1 MGIVGLVFP
10 GQGSQHVGMG
20 WELYQNFKDVRDIFS
35 ECDKVLRQDVSRLC
49 FEGPGEEL
57 DMTENTQVAVLTV
70 DVAVYRI
77 FDNETGITPY
87 VMAGHSLGEYSALT
101 AAGAMAFADVLPLV
115 KARGRYHQEA
125 VPKGEGS
132 MAAIVGLGREKV
144 EEICREISD
153 GGTVVEVANINGS
166 EQFVISGHTKSV
178 NEAISKAKEAK
189 AKLAV
194 SLPISV
200 PCHCNLLR
208 GAAKRLGGDLDHIKI
223 EDCGVKVIPNVD
235 PELLHNRWNT
245 KELLK
250 KQIISPVRWKETI
263 EKMVYMGVDTIVELG
278 PKKVLSGLIKRI
290 DKNVKIL
297 NIEDM
302 ASFEKTVMSLN

>member
-1 MGIVGLVFP
+1 MSIVGLVFP
-10 GQGSQHVGMG
+10 GQGSQYVGMG
-20 WELYQNFKDVRDIFS
+20 WELYQNFKAVRDIFS
-35 ECDKVLRQDVSRLC
+35 ECDEVLHQDISRLC

-70 DVAVYRI
+70 DVAIYGI
-77 FDNETGITPY
+77 FNNETGITPS

-101 AAGAMAFADVLPLV
+101 AAGAIAFADALPLV

-144 EEICREISD
+144 EEICREIS
-153 GGTVVEVANINGS
+153 GGGAIVEVANINGS

-200 PCHCNLLR
+200 PCHCSLLR
-208 GAAKRLGGDLDHIKI
+208 GAAERLGGDLDYIKI

-235 PELLHNRWNT
+235 PELLHNRENT

-250 KQIISPVRWKETI
+250 RQIISPVRWKETI

-302 ASFEKTVMSLN
+302 ASFEKTVLSLN